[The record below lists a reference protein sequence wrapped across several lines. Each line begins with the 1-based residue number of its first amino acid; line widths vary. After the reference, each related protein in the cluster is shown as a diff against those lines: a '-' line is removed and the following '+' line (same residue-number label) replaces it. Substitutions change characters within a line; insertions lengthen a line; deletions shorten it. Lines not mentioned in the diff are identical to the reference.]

1 MSTQAIGAA
10 AAGTAILGGGGAT
23 IAYAAG
29 AFDGNKSSTPKTYVD
44 FDDYVKNG
52 GKYKYIGQGDNV
64 VDADPTQEKIKGLL
78 SGSEKETYKENL
90 KGQWEGMNLGSEDNT
105 SRPSKKELE
114 DSIQAGKDTEKDKVS
129 LFVNKW
135 CIQNKKQKPTSTGA
149 EKRFTEQE
157 MENYSEWFK
166 FEKACLETVS
176 SNQ

>member
-1 MSTQAIGAA
+1 MSNSLAAA

-52 GKYKYIGQGDNV
+52 GKYKYIGQGNNV
-64 VDADPTQEKIKGLL
+64 VDADPTQGKIKELL
-78 SGSEKETYKENL
+78 SDSKKETYKENL
-90 KGQWEGMNLGSEDNT
+90 KRQWEGMNLGAGDST
-105 SRPSKKELE
+105 YKPSATELE
-114 DSIQAGKDTEKDKVS
+114 DSIEAGKDTEKDKVS

-157 MENYSEWFK
+157 IKNYSEWSK
-166 FEKACLETVS
+166 FEKACLEIVS